1 MSPNNKNRKKQE
13 SHFSWSRAVRCSAVL
28 AVSASMTAAVSVPA
42 LGGQAFAATAWK
54 NVPVSAQIKKD
65 GTAVRK
71 SATSSSAKVATVSRG
86 KTYTVSFEKF
96 TSDSSAKA
104 SSRWLYSSALKG
116 YIRSDLAKVS
126 YGKKSAWASDA
137 LRMRKGAGTQ
147 FASAGLL
154 QKGTSVTVRARVKAS
169 DGSKWYRIT
178 SGGKTVY
185 VTADYLTFTK
195 PSSSSA
201 KGNTGKGNA
210 GSTSGS
216 TSSKTAVNPDA
227 SVSDSAPLL
236 KASGKVTASAAAVR
250 RAPSDSAAQIKSL
263 KKGKKLTVTSETF
276 TSLTSASTSKRW
288 VYASNVKGY
297 VRRDQVSL
305 SYPGSKTAFVQ
316 ADGGLNTRK
325 GPGTTFS
332 RTGQAADGSKVTARL
347 RTWGPEG
354 TDGDLWYRVVINGKS
369 CYVKGTFLNFSAKN
383 TDSGNKGNTGNTGKE
398 NSGTDNN
405 KDNQDM
411 NTSSYITKDGF
422 PASYLPYLETLHQ
435 AHPTWKFT
443 PVQTGLDW
451 SQATAQM
458 TFKTGTNTIQKG
470 SVFPATFFSVEP
482 GCYNYLTDTYTAKD
496 GANFVAASKKAVMYY
511 MDPRNW
517 LTDTGIFMFQN
528 NRYHSYQDTD
538 MVRTILAG
546 NSVLNKSG
554 VAEMFVAAGK
564 QYNVSPTYMASK
576 AITEQGKTTSM
587 IDGSQGVYNVFNVGA
602 SDLASGGA
610 ANGIAY
616 AKQQGWTT
624 LQKSINGG
632 AAYIASSFLN
642 NNQDSA
648 YLEHF
653 NVMNG
658 LNKVGTH
665 VYMTAVFGPSS
676 QSSTTYKSYSTNDS
690 LGKALEFDIPVYQN
704 MPSSTSGKP
713 VMDFN
718 LDNNNYLKSLSVTAN
733 GKTTQLISD
742 SVSNYALQFTASAGG
757 ADSVSIQATAASR
770 TGASVSGNMA
780 VSMNGQ
786 TQQTAQVVCTSSSG
800 ETRTYTIIIN
810 AQ

>member
-1 MSPNNKNRKKQE
+1 MRHITENGNKHGHTE
-13 SHFSWSRAVRCSAVL
+13 SQQRIRRCSAVL
-28 AVSASMTAAVSVPA
+28 AVSASMITVMSVPA
-42 LGGQAFAATAWK
+42 LAGPVFAAGTWK
-54 NVPVSAQIKKD
+54 SVPVSAQIRKS

-71 SATSSSAKVATVSRG
+71 SASASSAKVATVSQG
-86 KTYTVSFEKF
+86 KKYTISFEKF
-96 TSDSSAKA
+96 TSATSSKA
-104 SSRWLYSSALKG
+104 SSRWLYASSLKG
-116 YIRSDLAKVS
+116 YIRSDLAKVT
-126 YGKKSAWASDA
+126 YAKKSAWTSDA
-137 LRMRKGAGTQ
+137 LRMRKGAGTK
-147 FASAGLL
+147 FASSGLL
-154 QKGTSVTVRARVKAS
+154 QKGTAVTVRARVKAS

-185 VTADYLTFTK
+185 VTADYITFTN
-195 PSSSSA
+195 PSSGSSKDSG
-201 KGNTGKGNA
+201 KGNTGSSSSQG
-210 GSTSGS
+210 T
-216 TSSKTAVNPDA
+216 TSKTAVNPDA
-227 SVSDSAPLL
+227 SVTDSTPVLKASGTVTSATAAVRRTPSDSAPQ
-236 KASGKVTASAAAVR
+236 VTL
-250 RAPSDSAAQIKSL
+250 L

-276 TSLTSASTSKRW
+276 TSETSASSSKRW

-297 VRRDQVSL
+297 VRRNQVSL
-305 SYPGSKTAFVQ
+305 SYSGSKTASVQ

-332 RTGQAADGSKVTARL
+332 KTGQASDGSGVKVRL

-354 TDGDLWYRVVINGKS
+354 TDGDLWYRIVYNGKS
-369 CYVKGTFLNFSAKN
+369 CYVKGTFLNFSSKN
-383 TDSGNKGNTGNTGKE
+383 TDSGNTGNSGKENTNTGNE
-398 NSGTDNN
+398 NNNQQTD
-405 KDNQDM
+405 
-411 NTSSYITKDGF
+411 TSSYITKEGF
-422 PASYLPYLETLHQ
+422 PASYLPYLESLHQ

-458 TFKTGTNTIQKG
+458 TLRTGTNTIQKG

-482 GCYNYLTDTYTAKD
+482 GCYNYLTDTYTGKD

-517 LTDTGIFMFQN
+517 LTDSGIFMFQN
-528 NRYHSYQDTD
+528 NRYHSYQDAD
-538 MVRTILAG
+538 MVKTILAG
-546 NSVLNKSG
+546 NSVLSKGG
-554 VAEMFVAAGK
+554 VADMFVAAGK
-564 QYNVSPTYMASK
+564 QYNVSPTYLASK

-610 ANGIAY
+610 SNGIAY

-624 LQKSINGG
+624 LQKSIDGG

-642 NNQDSA
+642 NKQDSA

-658 LNKVGTH
+658 LSKVGTH

-676 QSSTTYKSYSTNDS
+676 QSASTYKSYSANNS

-704 MPSSTSGKP
+704 MPSSASGKP
-713 VMDFN
+713 VMDFG
-718 LDNNNYLKSLSVTAN
+718 LDNNYYLKSLSVTAN

-742 SVSNYALQFTASAGG
+742 SVSNYATQFTASAGG
-757 ADSVSIQATAASR
+757 ADSVSIQAAAASR
-770 TGASVSGNMA
+770 TGASVTGNMA

-786 TQQTAQVVCTSSSG
+786 TQQTAQIVCTSSSG